1 VNLIPGDFGRTAVDD
16 GGPRSLQLQGT
27 RLLAAVGRTAANG
40 GERQLTREIR
50 AMAGR
55 RRRWFERHRSA
66 LSLHHH
72 DCKESPME
80 IAARM
85 SSKGQVTV
93 PKAVR
98 EALGLGEGD
107 DVVFRVE
114 GDRAVLARTPEF
126 LSLAGTVAVPA
137 AKRNVA
143 WDEVIRSTRA
153 GRAAAAR

>member
-1 VNLIPGDFGRTAVDD
+1 
-16 GGPRSLQLQGT
+16 
-27 RLLAAVGRTAANG
+27 
-40 GERQLTREIR
+40 
-50 AMAGR
+50 
-55 RRRWFERHRSA
+55 
-66 LSLHHH
+66 
-72 DCKESPME
+72 ME

-85 SSKGQVTV
+85 SSKGQLTV
-93 PKAVR
+93 PKVVR

-153 GRAAAAR
+153 GRAAARR

>member
-1 VNLIPGDFGRTAVDD
+1 
-16 GGPRSLQLQGT
+16 
-27 RLLAAVGRTAANG
+27 
-40 GERQLTREIR
+40 
-50 AMAGR
+50 
-55 RRRWFERHRSA
+55 
-66 LSLHHH
+66 
-72 DCKESPME
+72 ME

-98 EALGLGEGD
+98 EALGLEKGD

-114 GDRAVLARTPEF
+114 GDGAVLARTPEF

-137 AKRNVA
+137 ARRNVA

-153 GRAAAAR
+153 SRAAGAR